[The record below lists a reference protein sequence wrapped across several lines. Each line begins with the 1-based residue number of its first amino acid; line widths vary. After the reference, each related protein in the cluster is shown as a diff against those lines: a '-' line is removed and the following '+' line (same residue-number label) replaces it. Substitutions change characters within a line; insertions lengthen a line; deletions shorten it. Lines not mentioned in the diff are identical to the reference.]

1 MHRSFTAH
9 CKTVGIGV
17 KIEILSACR
26 DTLEFRLAASHLCPE
41 TIRGAVSS
49 MSANSIA
56 KFRGA
61 VLGRCEDTQSS
72 SRIHG
77 SIKFTR
83 NLSIALLTRCICEK
97 CFGISLHCFIIRSCA
112 GVCQS
117 RPLHE
122 TGEDIFRIFGFSR
135 NLAVSPDIERNEF
148 VRGDQRIASLVPV
161 ILIHLVVACKLEG
174 LTGLCDHDSL
184 RGRIDLKTVGRDDNG
199 VIREVF
205 HVCYKN
211 GVLGKSD

>member
-1 MHRSFTAH
+1 
-9 CKTVGIGV
+9 
-17 KIEILSACR
+17 
-26 DTLEFRLAASHLCPE
+26 
-41 TIRGAVSS
+41 